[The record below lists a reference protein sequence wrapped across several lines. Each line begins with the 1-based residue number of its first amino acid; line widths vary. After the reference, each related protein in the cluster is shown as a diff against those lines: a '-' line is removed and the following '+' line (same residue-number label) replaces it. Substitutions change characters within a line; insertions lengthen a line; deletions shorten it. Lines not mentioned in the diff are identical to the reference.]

1 MKSFRKS
8 LQLLSLGLF
17 FILPFIIIVL
27 LGSKVIHILK
37 PLGLK
42 ISQAFDLHTI
52 FGEASVLIICILIIF
67 LACVLC
73 GYFIQK
79 GIFTKWSSSIEE
91 QLFIHFPSIQ
101 VLKYR
106 MIKNQGSVIN
116 EFWQATLIEEEDSF
130 RIAFITDE
138 SEDFVTL
145 YIPDAPKIDAGEVRY
160 MKKEKLTHYPISMRD
175 AMGTLYNF
183 GKDLDV
189 QSIINKDKNHL

>member
-1 MKSFRKS
+1 
-8 LQLLSLGLF
+8 
-17 FILPFIIIVL
+17 
-27 LGSKVIHILK
+27 
-37 PLGLK
+37 
-42 ISQAFDLHTI
+42 
-52 FGEASVLIICILIIF
+52 
-67 LACVLC
+67 
-73 GYFIQK
+73 
-79 GIFTKWSSSIEE
+79 
-91 QLFIHFPSIQ
+91 
-101 VLKYR
+101 